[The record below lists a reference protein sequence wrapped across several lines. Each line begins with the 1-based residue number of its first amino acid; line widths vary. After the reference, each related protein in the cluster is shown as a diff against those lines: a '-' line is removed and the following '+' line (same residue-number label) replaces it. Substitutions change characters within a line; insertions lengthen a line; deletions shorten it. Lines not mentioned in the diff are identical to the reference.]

1 MMANTT
7 SPFDD
12 GEIYDAILGDLD
24 YGIDFYVKQ
33 ARLAEGP
40 VLDIA
45 CGTGRILLPCWIAGV
60 PVEGLDFSQPMLDRL
75 RQKATALH
83 FEPQLYQSDMAHFSL
98 PQKYAL
104 IMITFNAFGH
114 NLTTEA
120 QINCLKCCKRHLL
133 PGGKLVFDAS
143 FPGLQWIGAPQHTR
157 VLELTTTHPRTGETL
172 QCFDTRSFDRVNQLQ
187 HSINEIEATD
197 SSGKTRL
204 LQRSEFDIRWVYKD
218 EMALLLQAAGFPR
231 WEIHGN
237 FEGKQLTD
245 ENDGMVVFGW
255 NDAD

>member
-1 MMANTT
+1 MADNT

-33 ARLAEGP
+33 ARQADGP

-45 CGTGRILLPCWIAGV
+45 CGTGRILLPCWMAGV
-60 PVEGLDFSQPMLDRL
+60 PVDGLDSSRPMLDRL
-75 RQKATALH
+75 QQKADALH
-83 FEPQLYQSDMAHFSL
+83 FMPKLYQADMAGFTL
-98 PQKYAL
+98 PHPYSL

-120 QINCLKCCKRHLL
+120 QIDCLKCCKRHLM

-172 QCFDTRSFDRVNQLQ
+172 QCYDTRSFDRVRQIQ
-187 HSINEIEATD
+187 HSINEIEASD
-197 SSGKTRL
+197 ASGKTRL

-218 EMALLLQAAGFPR
+218 EMALLLRVAGFPR
-231 WEIHGN
+231 WEILGN
-237 FEGKQLTD
+237 FEGKDLTD
-245 ENDGMVVFGW
+245 ENDSLIVHAW
-255 NDAD
+255 NDAM